1 MKWGG
6 TWGWIGESGMG
17 RGGGGWGGGCGD
29 GGVGGSA
36 YQTSVCSTD
45 ELQAGNT
52 QKQLKCSCFEEK
64 SI

>member
-1 MKWGG
+1 MGWGG
-6 TWGWIGESGMG
+6 
-17 RGGGGWGGGCGD
+17 GGGGWGGGCGD